1 MTLLTVDSV
10 TEIRCTLHS
19 VFLLINSLEIY
30 MPLCPVILLLQN
42 IESATAL
49 VNYTQVHN
57 HQHGHGASD
66 LLTQTHKCVLVTE
79 TD

>member
-1 MTLLTVDSV
+1 
-10 TEIRCTLHS
+10 
-19 VFLLINSLEIY
+19 